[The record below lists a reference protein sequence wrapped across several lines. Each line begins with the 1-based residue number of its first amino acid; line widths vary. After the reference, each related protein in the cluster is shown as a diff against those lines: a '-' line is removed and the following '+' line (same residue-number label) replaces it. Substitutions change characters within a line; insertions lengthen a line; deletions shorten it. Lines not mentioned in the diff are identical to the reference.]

1 MLEARMLNKKYQVLL
16 SKWMED
22 YLIFITEKYDLNFSS
37 AIRVHMCL
45 GILYVISVLNPEY
58 KTDLSNKELAEYS
71 KKAGKNELE
80 EEEAHIMMSKVL
92 FETRKAVEYRLSKV
106 KSKRM

>member
-1 MLEARMLNKKYQVLL
+1 MLNKKYQVLL

-22 YLIFITEKYDLNFSS
+22 YIKFVAEKYDLNFSS

-45 GILYVISVLNPEY
+45 GILYVISILNPEY
-58 KTDLSNKELAEYS
+58 KNELKENEFLELS
-71 KKAGKNELE
+71 KKVSKNGLQE
-80 EEEAHIMMSKVL
+80 EEVHQLLSKAV

-106 KSKRM
+106 KKQKNL